1 MKKIINIIGL
11 FRTLF
16 FSSALILSLGQAQAA
31 YDDAGTDYTAASS
44 GSWIEDASK
53 QALNMVNAFVCIIK
67 NSNGDSRPNGTWR
80 VLIDEVACGLNN
92 EDSVAWADQTAVSTR
107 ASNDSDQEVISY
119 FSSADGNKYVA
130 TTTVNESST
139 SDYGLTM
146 LFKWYN
152 AYDFFGE
159 GSDLTSSGYVDGA
172 SNAFGFS
179 EITVEDYDSD
189 GTDDTVIRTAEI
201 YGDGTLGGIVVNYGG
216 TPDGAAT
223 AFLVS
228 APDHSSGDGGSVTYA
243 GALNDTEYLRQT
255 YDSDSGTFGGDV
267 CYASDDPYQSVYRYG
282 VYDSDTGEEL
292 TISGSFEFTYEEGA
306 SGESGRGFMGHWG
319 VWFDNK
325 NDRLNSGNTSQA
337 ITRESDSASLT
348 LKWSPGRLYQKES
361 SEVTLSVGEKFEVY
375 DWSNAERYNIVWD
388 TDKFNF
394 ANSLDLDNDVN
405 VTGGTGS
412 SGTTFTFD
420 AANGGTTQISEGDW
434 IKSERFDTWV
444 GYLGEVDGNYKIYVE
459 DNTQVK
465 GHWTGGTGQGID
477 VTSETNL
484 ICASECPYTA
494 IAPSM
499 FGFGTYTSDDNVGD
513 TYILTP
519 FNESRDGIYPL
530 ALYKDSVAASNLVSL
545 DVSSGD
551 DWSNNTHADI
561 WVGNFIPSDDIA
573 GTCAADSDPDAT
585 NNMYNCDNRYA
596 WKSGLRDW
604 AQGIIVVDSENAAV
618 TIEDPI
624 AFTYTHAAAN
634 DRNNDNYP
642 DANSLFNYE
651 WKQTDWNEGTTVTSN
666 EAHNTSLVD
675 GLTVN
680 LSYEGVGNLYGF
692 PDRRTPNGR
701 LQLVN
706 LNDGTGITRKSDGS
720 TYVVK
725 ALETGMLLNTKT
737 CSGDLS
743 VPDNFKNLSIIPS
756 PTDHTVPTQLFNDAP
771 TVTEIHVKQG
781 EDIKLPSEVQANE

>member
-1 MKKIINIIGL
+1 MKKIKSIFGL
-11 FRTLF
+11 FRTF
-16 FSSALILSLGQAQAA
+16 ILSFALFMSLGHAQAA
-31 YDDAGTDYTAASS
+31 YNDEGTDYSTAAS

-53 QALNMVNAFVCIIK
+53 ESFYMVNAIICMVK
-67 NSNGDSRPNGTWR
+67 NSNGNSRPNGTWR
-80 VLIDEVACGLNN
+80 ALIDEVACGLNDN
-92 EDSVAWADQTAVSTR
+92 DDVAWADGIFVSTR
-107 ASNDSDQEVISY
+107 ASNTSDQEVVGY
-119 FSSADGNKYVA
+119 MTKVDGSKIIGTV
-130 TTTVNESST
+130 TTNESTT
-139 SDYGLTM
+139 SEFDLTL
-146 LFKWYN
+146 LFKFYFAYN
-152 AYDFFGE
+152 PLYGTDDLSATGWSEGMPRGYTSITLEDYNGDGVDDTVVRTSEDFFG
-159 GSDLTSSGYVDGA
+159 D
-172 SNAFGFS
+172 
-179 EITVEDYDSD
+179 
-189 GTDDTVIRTAEI
+189 
-201 YGDGTLGGIVVNYGG
+201 TLGGIGVIYGG
-216 TPDGAAT
+216 NPTGNT
-223 AFLVS
+223 TNFLVN
-228 APDHSSGDGGSVTYA
+228 APIWDGNGTVNTYA
-243 GALNDTEYLRQT
+243 GALNDTEYFRQT
-255 YDSDSGTFGGDV
+255 YDSESETFGSNV
-267 CYASDDPYQSVYRYG
+267 CYAMDEPYQNVYRYG
-282 VYDSDTGEEL
+282 VYNSETGEEL
-292 TISGSFEFTYEEGA
+292 SISGSFGFTYETGA
-306 SGESGRGFMGHWG
+306 SGESGRGYMGHWG
-319 VWFDNK
+319 TWFDNRDDK
-325 NDRLNSGNTSQA
+325 LSVNNTSQA

-545 DVSSGD
+545 DVSSGN